1 MARLLRGLSAIALA
15 AALAGIVCLLAGDTW
30 NRLRLTPA
38 HQVAGAL
45 SLMLIGLS
53 YICLQLSAARPRKEM
68 IKGVLLGLAF
78 LLWGGEQFVPPG
90 RFVTLMDSAVVTI
103 FVVDL
108 GAIIV
113 EHLKRRDHE
122 LP

>member
-1 MARLLRGLSAIALA
+1 MARFLRGLSAVAWV
-15 AALAGIVCLLAGDTW
+15 AALAGIFCLLAGDTW
-30 NRLRLTPA
+30 NRLRFTSA
-38 HQVAGAL
+38 HRDAGAL

-53 YICLQLSAARPRKEM
+53 YICLQLSATRPRKEM
-68 IKGVLLGLAF
+68 IKGVLLGIAF
-78 LLWGGEQFVPPG
+78 LLWGGGQFLAPG

-103 FVVDL
+103 FVIDL

>member
-1 MARLLRGLSAIALA
+1 MARLLRGLSAVALV
-15 AALAGIVCLLAGDTW
+15 AALAGIACLLTGDAW
-30 NRLRLTPA
+30 NRLRFTSA
-38 HQVAGAL
+38 HQTAGAL

-53 YICLQLSAARPRKEM
+53 YIGLQLSAARPRKEM
-68 IKGVLLGLAF
+68 IKGVLLGIAF
-78 LLWGGEQFVPPG
+78 VLWGGEQFVPPG

-103 FVVDL
+103 FVIDL